1 MALTKA
7 EQDTYIRDVYRLVD
21 RIEALDPL
29 PEPIEGERFVML
41 DPAAAIRERLRK
53 EAKQERVRS
62 LALEIAVYIGAVSVA
77 LPTAIY
83 VAVLYLVK

>member
-7 EQDTYIRDVYRLVD
+7 DGDYLNRLVD
-21 RIEALDPL
+21 KIESLDPL

-41 DPAAAIRERLRK
+41 DPAVAIRERLRR

-62 LALEIAVYIGAVSVA
+62 LALEVAVYIGAVTVA
-77 LPTAIY
+77 LTASTY
-83 VAVLYLVK
+83 VAVLYLIK